1 VRAGVKGPLSAGQS
15 RPALYG
21 SRFTRRPGLGGGC
34 RGQSRCINACHAA
47 TAEGTHY
54 LASAIARSSAGGLR
68 DGACCPSRS
77 SERRNV
83 IPKMASL
90 LTILRMEDFL
100 SRCRYRYFAHVDAAS
115 FYLYILNIIWGGALS
130 RSILARDT
138 WKFFSRREVCE
149 NCRRNS
155 RRYPGPYGDNNRD
168 ECRIISR
175 VLHVKCLGTDMTP

>member
-115 FYLYILNIIWGGALS
+115 FYLYILNIIWGGVHYRGAFL
-130 RSILARDT
+130 RGILG
-138 WKFFSRREVCE
+138 
-149 NCRRNS
+149 NS
-155 RRYPGPYGDNNRD
+155 SLGGKYAKIVGETRAGIPVPTVT
-168 ECRIISR
+168 IIAMNVELYR
-175 VLHVKCLGTDMTP
+175 AFYM